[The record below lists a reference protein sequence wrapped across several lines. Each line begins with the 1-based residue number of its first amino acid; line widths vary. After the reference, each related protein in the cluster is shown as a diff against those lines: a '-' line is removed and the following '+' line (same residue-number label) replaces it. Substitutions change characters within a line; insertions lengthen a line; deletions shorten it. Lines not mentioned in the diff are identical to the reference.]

1 MLGFLLIFDKIYHMF
16 ESLTSIRVRYA
27 ETDRMGY
34 VYYGNYASYYEVGR
48 VEALRQLG
56 LSYRELEDS
65 GIMLP
70 VAELTSRY
78 KKPAYYDDLISVKTI
93 IPEMP
98 AARLKFE
105 YFLYNAEGLLLNE
118 GATTLVFVNISTM
131 KPCGAPKHF
140 LELISPYFSK

>member
-1 MLGFLLIFDKIYHMF
+1 MF
-16 ESLTSIRVRYA
+16 ESTTSLRVRYA

-34 VYYGNYASYYEVGR
+34 VYYGNYASFYEVGR
-48 VEALRQLG
+48 VEALRDLG

-70 VAELTSRY
+70 VSELSSKYR
-78 KKPAYYDDLISVKTI
+78 KPAYYDDLISVRTV

-98 AARLKFE
+98 AARLKFL
-105 YFLYNAEGLLLNE
+105 YYLYNTAGDLINE
-118 GATTLVFVNISTM
+118 GATTLVFVNIQTM

-140 LELISPYFSK
+140 LDLIRPYFNE